1 MVYFVYAAN
10 FDRQVSSMSKFR
22 VFILAPCVITF
33 ALTQTS
39 FAQGEKAKQLDSF
52 IRPFANQN
60 EFAGVVL
67 AAENGKVIYEK
78 AFGLANADFKIPNQ
92 VNTRIGIASITKYMT
107 LVILT
112 RLVEEK
118 KISLADKLNQYIPD
132 FPNGTKT

>member
-1 MVYFVYAAN
+1 
-10 FDRQVSSMSKFR
+10 MSKFR
-22 VFILAPCVITF
+22 QFILASCVITF

-39 FAQGEKAKQLDSF
+39 FAQADKTKQFDSF
-52 IRPFANQN
+52 ITPFANAN

-112 RLVEEK
+112 RLGEEK
-118 KISLADKLNQYIPD
+118 KISLAVKLNQYIPD